1 MEGAPLYWKVR
12 EGLSE
17 EGTVEQRD
25 ASEYPWGLYCR
36 KVECSEWRVGTRT
49 GDEVRGQLRAF

>member
-1 MEGAPLYWKVR
+1 MEGAPSYWKVR

-25 ASEYPWGLYCR
+25 
-36 KVECSEWRVGTRT
+36 
-49 GDEVRGQLRAF
+49 RANTLGGCTAGRWSAVNGG